1 MSRNNANGPENRK
14 EEPQYSFDELYF
26 TPFTECRKFDDEGN
40 AYYAPI
46 EKNTRPTGICVL
58 DDFMNF
64 LNDGNSSV
72 AVFCRRKGIS
82 IAAFSGLCEVLTGM
96 KAIPFKMKWTAQTL
110 LDLLRYTNLSLSE
123 AGERSGVGAWSNMH
137 KVCKEASGYTPREY
151 RWFERNDFDL
161 GKYRLGD

>member
-58 DDFMNF
+58 DDYMNF

-96 KAIPFKMKWTAQTL
+96 KVTTLKMKWVERTV
-110 LDLLRYTNLSLSE
+110 LDLLRYSNLTIKE
-123 AGERSGVGAWSNMH
+123 VAERSGVGSNFNLNR
-137 KVCKEASGYTPREY
+137 VCKQLSGYSAWNY
-151 RWFERNDFDL
+151 RFYTQEEGEA
-161 GKYRLGD
+161 GKYRI

>member
-64 LNDGNSSV
+64 LNDGNSNV
-72 AVFCRRKGIS
+72 AVFWRR
-82 IAAFSGLCEVLTGM
+82 
-96 KAIPFKMKWTAQTL
+96 
-110 LDLLRYTNLSLSE
+110 
-123 AGERSGVGAWSNMH
+123 
-137 KVCKEASGYTPREY
+137 
-151 RWFERNDFDL
+151 
-161 GKYRLGD
+161 